1 MFMVERVPTGIPG
14 LDDLLEGGLPKGRS
28 VLVSGGCGT
37 GKTIMSMQY
46 LIKGA
51 LEHDEPGL
59 YVTVDERAD
68 LIREDMLRFGWDIKA
83 LEDEG
88 KLALL
93 DLSSTRIGV
102 PSMEQ
107 YYVEAHEFEPE
118 KLLIK
123 IMQTARSIGA
133 KRFVLDSIPALGF
146 HMESENK
153 IREFILKLVY
163 YLRQTGLTSI
173 LISELSEEGKE
184 LTKFSRFGVEEYVVD
199 GVIVLR
205 YTTMPLLEGTHRI
218 LFIRKMRATKHYEG
232 MVPLKID
239 TDGIK
244 LVPVDMDI

>member
-1 MFMVERVPTGIPG
+1 MVERVPTGIPG
-14 LDDLLEGGLPKGRS
+14 LDNLIEGGFPRGRS
-28 VLVSGGCGT
+28 ILVSGGCGT

-51 LEHDEPGL
+51 IEHDEPGL

-83 LEDEG
+83 LEDQG

-93 DLSSTRIGV
+93 DLSSTKIGV

-123 IMQTARSIGA
+123 IMQTARGIGA
-133 KRFVLDSIPALGF
+133 KRFVLDSVPALGF
-146 HMESENK
+146 HMESETK

-173 LISELSEEGKE
+173 LVSELPEEGKE

-205 YTTMPLLEGTHRI
+205 YTTMPLLEGAHRI

-239 TDGIK
+239 SDGIK
-244 LVPVDMDI
+244 LIPVDMDL